1 MLNIHHKT
9 GYIKIIF
16 SIHGQYYLVIRDLTQ
31 GKSKESCTSQQFL
44 INDSEKLSDVL
55 QTNDIIQQDIDIE
68 QLLKKNNI
76 LLEEIIYKNETDL
89 QQTLGTILPP
99 REVFTST
106 MFLLQE
112 SQNIFELTPGDRIDI
127 LKNVFD
133 LMSIDVAKDRIA
145 EKKREVQLQ
154 KKILGDTQHQDA
166 KLRMSLQGLIT
177 AYNELA

>member
-16 SIHGQYYLVIRDLTQ
+16 SMHDQYYLIVRSLSQ

-44 INDSEKLSDVL
+44 IHDNDKLLSL
-55 QTNDIIQQDIDIE
+55 LHTHTIIQDNTDIE
-68 QLLKKNNI
+68 QLLKQHTI
-76 LLEEIIYKNETDL
+76 HLEEIVYKNETDL
-89 QQTLGTILPP
+89 QQTIGTILPP

-112 SQNIFELTPGDRIDI
+112 SQNIFELTPGDRIEI

-133 LMSIDVAKDRIA
+133 LMSIDTAKERIA
-145 EKKREVQLQ
+145 EKKRDVQLQ
-154 KKILGDTQHQDA
+154 KKIL
-166 KLRMSLQGLIT
+166 
-177 AYNELA
+177 

>member
-1 MLNIHHKT
+1 MHE
-9 GYIKIIF
+9 
-16 SIHGQYYLVIRDLTQ
+16 QYYLITRSLTQ

-44 INDSEKLSDVL
+44 IGDSEKLTSL
-55 QTNDIIQQDIDIE
+55 LATNDIIQQDTDIE
-68 QLLKKNNI
+68 QLLKQNAI
-76 LLEEIIYKNETDL
+76 QLEEIVYKNETDL

-112 SQNIFELTPGDRIDI
+112 SQNIFELTPGDRIEI

-133 LMSIDVAKDRIA
+133 LMSIDIAKDRIA

-166 KLRMSLQGLIT
+166 KLRLSLQ
-177 AYNELA
+177 